1 MAGLRGKLTYA
12 NVVATIALFA
22 ALGGGSF
29 AVAAALKKDSVGT
42 KQIQK
47 KAVKAAEL
55 DTGAVTSKKIAA
67 AAVTSVALAD
77 GSVTGAKINESEL
90 GPVPTADEA
99 LKALNILSV
108 VVKSDGTLDQATQEN
123 TFATRVNPGSYVV
136 DFNRDV
142 RDCTAVATIGN
153 AEPGIPSGAPVP
165 PSAPVTPV
173 FPAPGFIGTSQANGN
188 NDAVVVTTR
197 NPNSPFNQEDHA
209 FQLAVVCP

>member
-1 MAGLRGKLTYA
+1 MRRLAGLRGKLTYA

-47 KAVKAAEL
+47 KAVKTGEL

-67 AAVTSVALAD
+67 AAVTSAALAD
-77 GSVTGAKINESEL
+77 GSVTGAKINEAEL
-90 GPVPTADEA
+90 GPVPTAD
-99 LKALNILSV
+99 KALNVVSV
-108 VVKSDGTLDQATQEN
+108 VVKSDGTVDQSTQQS
-123 TFATRVNPGSYVV
+123 TSATRAGQGSYVV

-142 RDCTAVATIGN
+142 RECTAVATIGN

-165 PSAPVTPV
+165 PSAPITPLI
-173 FPAPGFIGTSQANGN
+173 PAPGFIGTSQANGN

-197 NPNSPFNQEDHA
+197 SPNSPFNQEDHG
-209 FQLAVVCP
+209 FQLVVVC